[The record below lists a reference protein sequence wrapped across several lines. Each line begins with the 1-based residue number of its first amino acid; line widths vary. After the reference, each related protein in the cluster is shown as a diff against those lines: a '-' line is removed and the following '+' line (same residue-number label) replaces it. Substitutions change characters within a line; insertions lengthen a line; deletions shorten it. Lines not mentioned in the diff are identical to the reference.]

1 MADPIRVANRYLAR
15 AVRKRTGVAL
25 TDLGPMRAARRSA
38 LLELGLRDRRFGWPL
53 EMVLAR
59 RSRAVAHPRAGSR
72 VSTSRWALEGHR
84 HRDRHPS
91 DRVRHAGGASV
102 SGRER
107 SDGRC
112 HGEVASA
119 GLRED
124 PSVPTVYHRRGGP
137 DRGSGAGRHP
147 PYRRRSPYRGLLA
160 LDGPPGRWLPAGF
173 PVVAQVAGALGDR
186 LAGALA
192 NIDGPALAIGMDTP
206 QLTTNVLASSCRR
219 LLDPDVDA
227 VLGPA
232 ADGGYW
238 AIGFRT
244 PCGDAFDG
252 VPMST
257 TTTGARQWAQLD
269 PSISGS
275 RNSLACVTSIR
286 SPTPSPSQG

>member
-1 MADPIRVANRYLAR
+1 MAKSPRPGYVKTRLCPPCTT
-15 AVRKRTGVAL
+15 VE
-25 TDLGPMRAARRSA
+25 AARIAEAA
-38 LLELGLRDRRFGWPL
+38 LVDTLHT
-53 EMVLAR
+53 
-59 RSRAVAHPRAGSR
+59 VA
-72 VSTSRWALEGHR
+72 E
-84 HRDRHPS
+84 
-91 DRVRHAGGASV
+91 
-102 SGRER
+102 
-107 SDGRC
+107 
-112 HGEVASA
+112 
-119 GLRED
+119 
-124 PSVPTVYHRRGGP
+124 
-137 DRGSGAGRHP
+137 
-147 PYRRRSPYRGLLA
+147 SPYRGLLA

-257 TTTGARQWAQLD
+257 TTTGARQWARLD